1 MSGVLALLRPDP
13 PPPPPPGPD
22 GKPPPA
28 PSSPTPRA
36 LLGLFG
42 VLLAALSSYLNQYDT
57 NFARA
62 DLYGGLN
69 LGQDEGLWVTVGFDC
84 GSVAIVVLTAWLSTI
99 FTPRRIVAFF
109 LVVQLLAAVTV
120 PRMTGYPGLMT
131 MAFLHGVGG
140 GALVPMLFTTLL
152 RVLPP
157 NAGRLWGFAAYAMVV
172 CLSPLTGEIIG
183 GYFKEYLGWQTIFW
197 TCLVLNPIALVL
209 VMAGLPVEKVKL
221 EGFTKGADYFGM
233 MFFTGFA
240 CTLTAALVVGQQ
252 YDWFS
257 STLVDTLFVLAAIFL
272 VLFVWEELSVEHPLI
287 ELRLLKRRNLSLGL
301 LIIVMFFFALQGAAY
316 ILPQYGAQIRDFREL
331 QIGVI
336 LLWATIPILVLSPLT
351 AWVLHYVDAR
361 VVAAVGFLLV
371 VIADRLATYLTSDWV
386 EAEFLTSQIIAA
398 CGYPLV
404 LISLLLCVTSVL
416 QPQDAISG
424 STLFNV
430 IRVLAGNFGGAIM
443 GGIVTVRQRVHS
455 NIIASDAV
463 TGAFGTV
470 QREREAGGLSGLSS
484 EVHRQAYVMAYADAY
499 GWIAMIMIAGIV
511 VLLFV
516 GPAAV
521 ARRPK
526 KEPKGAERTPG
537 PEPQPAE

>member
-1 MSGVLALLRPDP
+1 MSGVLALLRPDTP
-13 PPPPPPGPD
+13 PPPPRGPD
-22 GKPPPA
+22 GKPPPT
-28 PSSPTPRA
+28 PPSPTPRM
-36 LLGLFG
+36 LLGLLG

-57 NFARA
+57 TFARV

-109 LVVQLLAAVTV
+109 LVVQLLAAVTA
-120 PRMTGYPGLMT
+120 PTMTSYPGLMAA
-131 MAFLHGVGG
+131 AFLHGMGG

-152 RVLPP
+152 RILPP
-157 NAGRLWGFAAYAMVV
+157 YDRLWGFAAYATVV
-172 CLSPLTGEIIG
+172 NLSPLTGEIIG

-209 VMAGLPVEKVKL
+209 VMTGLPAEKVKL

-233 MFFTGFA
+233 IFFIGFA
-240 CTLTAALVVGQQ
+240 CTLTAALVIGQQ

-272 VLFVWEELSVEHPLI
+272 ALFVWEELSVEQPLI

-301 LIIVMFFFALQGAAY
+301 LIIVMFFFAVQGAAY
-316 ILPQYGAQIRDFREL
+316 VLPQYGAQIRDFREL

-336 LLWATIPILVLSPLT
+336 LLWATIPVVVLAPLV
-351 AWVLHYVDAR
+351 AWVLFYVDAR

-371 VIADRLATYLTSDWV
+371 VIADRLATYVTSDWV
-386 EAEFLTSQIIAA
+386 EAQFLPSEIIAA

-404 LISLLLCVTSVL
+404 LISLLLCVTSVM

-430 IRVLAGNFGGAIM
+430 IRVLAGNFGSAIL

-470 QREREAGGLSGLSS
+470 QRESEAGGLSGLSS
-484 EVHRQAYVMAYADAY
+484 EVRRQAYVMAYADAY

-521 ARRPK
+521 AQRPK
-526 KEPKGAERTPG
+526 AGPKEPGGRTPG